1 MPGGRRGSRRTVAA
15 VVSSIAA
22 AVSMAGCASCQ
33 PTNEP
38 VTVTAQP
45 SGDLVVGQEVA
56 LTRSYEERYVGSEK
70 AITHVWWDFG
80 GDGLSDVSAVH
91 YESTAPQ
98 TPRSSTLATVATVF
112 NEPGIH
118 TVTTW
123 HQSTSGSGNDT
134 STNKGEGAIN
144 LTVNPAGGEPPFPGL
159 IASFTPTPNPVRP
172 NSPISLN
179 ASGSTPSSRGGRIVR
194 YQWDLDFTPNNF
206 ERDTG
211 GTPTTTW
218 QYEHPGTYAIG
229 LKVTDDTGA
238 QATTTRTIFVDA
250 NAAAGSARSLLRRTQ
265 GSGAVFRFRPQFPEM
280 VGEVPDS
287 LLSPEGD
294 ITVLEQAVQGR
305 VPIKLLPGRLR
316 AGARRARWVGNFNIT
331 WFAAGGAKFAGVALV
346 RVPAG
351 GLACLG
357 VRANAPATG
366 SGIGGL
372 EVVGGTRSAS
382 ALRGALAGTARLRDG
397 EVILQG
403 RNRLRLSFKA
413 RGGLGTGECAAL
425 RPLIVRGS

>member
-1 MPGGRRGSRRTVAA
+1 MIHALVRSGTR
-15 VVSSIAA
+15 
-22 AVSMAGCASCQ
+22 
-33 PTNEP
+33 
-38 VTVTAQP
+38 P
-45 SGDLVVGQEVA
+45 SYL
-56 LTRSYEERYVGSEK
+56 
-70 AITHVWWDFG
+70 
-80 GDGLSDVSAVH
+80 
-91 YESTAPQ
+91 
-98 TPRSSTLATVATVF
+98 
-112 NEPGIH
+112 
-118 TVTTW
+118 
-123 HQSTSGSGNDT
+123 
-134 STNKGEGAIN
+134 
-144 LTVNPAGGEPPFPGL
+144 
-159 IASFTPTPNPVRP
+159 
-172 NSPISLN
+172 
-179 ASGSTPSSRGGRIVR
+179 GGRIVR

-294 ITVLEQAVQGR
+294 ITVEQAVQGR
-305 VPIKLLPGRLR
+305 VPVKLLPGRLR

-425 RPLIVRGS
+425 RPLIVRAPEPTRAVRGEGQALSDARELQDRGHRAAEHPLRRGRPSAAPLQRQSGAPRRHRQRLAQAAVAVRWPPRALLPARSDSPRGAR